1 MIRKDFI
8 KMSCL
13 GCAGIVAGVSLL
25 ESCATSHYVNS
36 TLNNNI
42 LTIAKSDFIT
52 IKNDKQIQRSFVLVK
67 NDAFAFP
74 ICVFK
79 ISENEYTALYMECTH
94 QGCELNAYQSQ
105 LVCPCHGSE
114 FDNKGNVLEGPADT
128 PLKHFEVKT
137 DDQNIY
143 IKVA

>member
-1 MIRKDFI
+1 MKRRNFI
-8 KMSCL
+8 QMSCL
-13 GCAGIVAGVSLL
+13 GCLGAAAGISLL
-25 ESCATSHYVNS
+25 ESCATGQYVNS
-36 TLNNNI
+36 TINNNV
-42 LTIAKSDFIT
+42 LTIKKTDFIV
-52 IKNDKQIQRSFVLVK
+52 IKKDKQVSRKFVLVK
-67 NDAFAFP
+67 NDAYPFP

-94 QGCELNAYQSQ
+94 QGCELNAYQTQ

-114 FDNKGNVLEGPADT
+114 FDNKGNVLEGPADS
-128 PLKHFEVKT
+128 PLKQFEVKT

>member
-1 MIRKDFI
+1 MRRNEFI

-13 GCAGIVAGVSLL
+13 GCIGVVAGVSLL
-25 ESCATSHYVNS
+25 ESCATGQYVNN

-42 LTIAKSDFIT
+42 ITIKKSDFILV
-52 IKNDKQIQRSFVLVK
+52 KKDKQIIRDFVLVK
-67 NDAFAFP
+67 NDALGFP
-74 ICVFK
+74 ICVYK
-79 ISENEYTALYMECTH
+79 ISENEYTALFMECTH
-94 QGCELNAYQSQ
+94 QGCELNAFKAQ